1 MHFTGRIPNT
11 VGTLAGMSFR
21 TELTTLCTF
30 FLHRNS
36 SSAKN
41 LIDHMVGMLEKYAN
55 NLEKIVEE
63 RSEKA
68 LEERKRADKL
78 LEKMLPP

>member
-1 MHFTGRIPNT
+1 MGRIPKT
-11 VGTLAGMSFR
+11 FR
-21 TELTTLCTF
+21 TFSGNFSGSDWTKVF
-30 FLHRNS
+30 FFFFFDSNS

-63 RSEKA
+63 RTEQA